1 MEDKSCFRHPLSCL
15 GRSSTPGRPIPLPVD
30 VLKPQSAGAP
40 IVTVLLIGL
49 LWGLNWP
56 AVKFML
62 TEIPPL
68 TMRAVALSLAG
79 ILLGAF
85 LKARGQTLRPAPS
98 DRLPIAVTGL
108 LVIFGFNVFTAL
120 GQSLTETSK
129 AAIIAFTMPAMTAAF
144 AVIFLGE
151 RLSGR
156 ILTALCLGMAG
167 LAVLASED
175 LAGLIAQ
182 PAGPAAMLVAALS
195 WALGTVALKARSWS
209 LPPLALS
216 VWFFAVSSALCWPLV
231 LIFEQPWQ
239 QSWPSPPV
247 LWTLLYHILGPM
259 IICYGLWTTL
269 VGRISATIAAIAT
282 LMVPVVGVASAVILL
297 DDPLTWQKIVALTM
311 VLASIALTQLF
322 VKPARYTK

>member
-1 MEDKSCFRHPLSCL
+1 MK
-15 GRSSTPGRPIPLPVD
+15 T
-30 VLKPQSAGAP
+30 QSAGAP
-40 IVTVLLIGL
+40 ILTVLLIGL

-68 TMRAVALSLAG
+68 TIRAVALSLAA

-85 LKARGQTLRPAPS
+85 LKARGQSLRPAPA
-98 DRLPIAVTGL
+98 DHLPIAVTGL
-108 LVIFGFNVFTAL
+108 LVIFGFNVFAAL

-144 AVIFLGE
+144 AALLLRE
-151 RLSGR
+151 RLGMR
-156 ILTALCLGMAG
+156 TLTALGLGMAG

-175 LAGLIAQ
+175 VAGLIAQ
-182 PAGPAAMLVAALS
+182 PAGPAVMLVAALS
-195 WALGTVALKARSWS
+195 WALGTVALKARTWS

-216 VWFFAVSSALCWPLV
+216 VWFFAVSSAVCWPLV
-231 LIFEQPWQ
+231 IIFEPPWQ
-239 QSWPSPPV
+239 QSWPSAPV

-259 IICYGLWTTL
+259 IVCYGLWTTM

-297 DDPLTWQKIVALTM
+297 GDPLTWQKVVALTM
-311 VLASIALTQLF
+311 ILASIAMTQIF

>member
-1 MEDKSCFRHPLSCL
+1 MEKTDVEITRCPAA
-15 GRSSTPGRPIPLPVD
+15 D
-30 VLKPQSAGAP
+30 NVLKPQTSGAP
-40 IVTVLLIGL
+40 ILTVLLIGL

-68 TMRAVALSLAG
+68 TVRAVALSLAG

-85 LKARGQTLRPAPS
+85 LKARGEGLRPAPA

-108 LVIFGFNVFTAL
+108 LVIFGFNVFAAL
-120 GQSLTETSK
+120 GQSLTDTSR
-129 AAIIAFTMPAMTAAF
+129 AAIIAFTMPALTAAF
-144 AVIFLGE
+144 AAMFLGE

-156 ILTALCLGMAG
+156 TLTALVLGMAG
-167 LAVLASED
+167 LGVLASED
-175 LAGLIAQ
+175 FAGLIAQ
-182 PAGPAAMLVAALS
+182 PAGPVVMFLAALS
-195 WALGTVALKARSWS
+195 WALGTVALKARTWS

-216 VWFFAVSSALCWPLV
+216 VWFFAVSSAVCWPLV
-231 LIFEQPWQ
+231 LVFEPPWQ

-247 LWTLLYHILGPM
+247 LWTLAYHTIGPM
-259 IICYGLWTTL
+259 IVCYGLWTTM
-269 VGRISATIAAIAT
+269 VGKVSATIAAIAT

-297 DDPLTWQKIVALTM
+297 GDELTWHKVVALAM
-311 VLASIALTQLF
+311 VLASIVMTQAF